1 MITITNLP
9 SYIDIDVDG
18 VITTIG
24 KEDLMARALLSDEFG
39 IYQAGYAVFKGK
51 FEDVVSPVTADI
63 NALVREIGSYFVNS
77 TTTTTLEAAL
87 EAINSNIGKTYF
99 QRMLE
104 NDFSGTIGGFST
116 QRRKPLTIGVEEVIW
131 EYPSATYPF
140 PAAAAVVDVVSDN
153 ANDDGIAPLSGA
165 QQVAVVGL
173 DGTGTFVFDVVTMN
187 GLTPV
192 TTTKTFLR
200 TFAVFVAVAGSTG
213 YNEGNITVEHLGNV
227 VDYMGAGNSTSS
239 KAVGAVPSNYAMFI
253 DADLIATDES
263 DVSSAPVTFRIY
275 TRDITSGIRT
285 KTVEVSTKDHI
296 SLTEIPVGGFNDIYM
311 TAQCDTLGATVNVE
325 TRIKSIIFPTI

>member
-51 FEDVVSPVTADI
+51 FEDVVAPVTADV

-104 NDFSGTIGGFST
+104 NDFVGTIGGFST

-131 EYPSATYPF
+131 EAPSSTYPF
-140 PAAAAVVDVVSDN
+140 PSAEAVLDVVSDN

-165 QQVAVVGL
+165 QTVTVVGL
-173 DGTGTFVFDVVTMN
+173 DGTGTFVFDTVVMN

-192 TTTKTFLR
+192 ATTQPFLR
-200 TFAVFVAVAGSTG
+200 ILAAFVSSAGASG
-213 YNEGNITVEHLGNV
+213 YNEGNIEISHLGNV
-227 VDYMGAGNSTSS
+227 VEYLAAENATSA
-239 KAVGAVPSNYAMFI
+239 KAVGTVPTNYAMFL
-253 DADLIATDES
+253 DAGITATDTSE
-263 DVSSAPVTFRIY
+263 VQSSPVTFRVY
-275 TRDITSGIRT
+275 TRDINTGIRT
-285 KTVEVSTKDHI
+285 KSVEVSTKGCVNI
-296 SLTEIPVGGFNDIYM
+296 SEIPVAGFNDVYI
-311 TAQCDTLGATVNVE
+311 TAQCDVVGAVVNVE
-325 TRIKSIIFPTI
+325 TRLKSIIFPV